1 MISTRRS
8 VVVVSTAAVL
18 AGLGGGALGFAIHS
32 AEASP
37 APAPITVPAH
47 QVSPAVINTPV
58 HPVTPVVPNTPVHPV
73 TPVTPV
79 TPVHPVTPVK
89 PFHPVLPNY
98 AGTVNMTI
106 TNNTHD
112 TLELNGSDNPYGDW
126 IVSPQSELA
135 PGASET
141 VSASTWNQ
149 NGFGVDVTYGDSDG
163 SSVVFMAN
171 NYAGHADT
179 SGTRV
184 DGSNPGHW
192 VIQSVVNQGAP
203 NMTATYTLMPGL
215 LTPPVQPVTPDI
227 QPVDPAIQPDNPVI
241 QPDNPVV
248 QPVNPVVQPDNPVV
262 QPVNP
267 STSDSST
274 ATVSNVTSSTTS
286 DQGAS
291 VMSAG

>member
-1 MISTRRS
+1 MI
-8 VVVVSTAAVL
+8 
-18 AGLGGGALGFAIHS
+18 
-32 AEASP
+32 
-37 APAPITVPAH
+37 
-47 QVSPAVINTPV
+47 
-58 HPVTPVVPNTPVHPV
+58 
-73 TPVTPV
+73 
-79 TPVHPVTPVK
+79 
-89 PFHPVLPNY
+89 PNY

-106 TNNTHD
+106 TNNTND

-149 NGFGVDVTYGDSDG
+149 GGFGVDVTYGDSDG

-171 NYAGHADT
+171 NYGQADT

-203 NMTATYTLMPGL
+203 NMTASYTLMPGL
-215 LTPPVQPVTPDI
+215 LTPPVQPVTPDVTPVDPVTPDI
-227 QPVDPAIQPDNPVI
+227 QPVDPIV

-248 QPVNPVVQPDNPVV
+248 QPDNPVVQPDNPVV
-262 QPVNP
+262 QPVDP
-267 STSDSST
+267 STQTATTSTSDSSA
-274 ATVSNVTSSTTS
+274 ATVSNVTSPTTS